1 MRKTYLAVTALRI
14 LLVVAFAL
22 LLLFQVMSLPGQFA
36 HMAAESPQLA
46 YLQWPLTVFSIV
58 ELLCVQAVIVSTWK
72 LLTLVKHDRIFSKA
86 SLAWVDV
93 IVWAVVAAWILLL
106 GVFLFVGFNADDPGM
121 PLLLFLFVVAGAVL
135 ALLLVVLRAVLRQA
149 ITLRTDMDAVI

>member
-46 YLQWPLTVFSIV
+46 YLRWPLTVFSIV

-93 IVWAVVAAWILLL
+93 IVWAVGAAWILLL

-135 ALLLVVLRAVLRQA
+135 GLLLVVLRAVLHQA
-149 ITLRTDMDAVI
+149 ITLRADMDEVI

>member
-135 ALLLVVLRAVLRQA
+135 GLLLVVLRAVLHQA
-149 ITLRTDMDAVI
+149 ITLRADMDEVI

>member
-86 SLAWVDV
+86 SLSWVDV
-93 IVWAVVAAWILLL
+93 IVWAVVAAWTLLV

>member
-1 MRKTYLAVTALRI
+1 MQKPYLVVTALRI

-58 ELLCVQAVIVSTWK
+58 ELLCVQAVIVSAWK
-72 LLTLVKHDRIFSKA
+72 LLTLVRHDRIFSKA

-93 IVWAVVAAWILLL
+93 IVWSVVAAWALLL
-106 GVFLFVGFNADDPGM
+106 GVFLFVGFNADDPGV

>member
-58 ELLCVQAVIVSTWK
+58 ELLCVQTVIVSTWK

-93 IVWAVVAAWILLL
+93 IVWAVVAAWTLLV

>member
-14 LLVVAFAL
+14 LLVVAFSL

-36 HMAAESPQLA
+36 HMAEESPQLA

-106 GVFLFVGFNADDPGM
+106 GAFLFVGFNADDPGT

-135 ALLLVVLRAVLRQA
+135 GLLLVVLRAVLHQA
-149 ITLRTDMDAVI
+149 ITLRADMDEVI

>member
-72 LLTLVKHDRIFSKA
+72 LLTLVKHDRIFSKS
-86 SLAWVDV
+86 SLTWLDV
-93 IVWAVVAAWILLL
+93 IVSAVVAAWILLL

-135 ALLLVVLRAVLRQA
+135 GLLLVVLRAVLRQA

>member
-14 LLVVAFAL
+14 LLVVAFAV

-46 YLQWPLTVFSIV
+46 YLRWPLTVFSIV

-93 IVWAVVAAWILLL
+93 IVWAVIAAWTLLL
-106 GVFLFVGFNADDPGM
+106 GIFLFVGFNATDPGM
-121 PLLLFLFVVAGAVL
+121 PLLLFLFVIAGAVL
-135 ALLLVVLRAVLRQA
+135 GLLLVVLRAVLRQA

>member
-72 LLTLVKHDRIFSKA
+72 LLTLVKHDRIFSRA

-93 IVWAVVAAWILLL
+93 IVWAVVAAWILLF

-135 ALLLVVLRAVLRQA
+135 GLLLVVLRAVLHQA
-149 ITLRTDMDAVI
+149 ITLRADMDEVI

>member
-121 PLLLFLFVVAGAVL
+121 PLLMFLFVVAGAVL
-135 ALLLVVLRAVLRQA
+135 GLLLVVLRAVLRQA

>member
-86 SLAWVDV
+86 SLSWVDV
-93 IVWAVVAAWILLL
+93 IVWAVVAAWTLLV
-106 GVFLFVGFNADDPGM
+106 GVFLFVGFNANDPGM

-149 ITLRTDMDAVI
+149 ITLRSDMDAVI

>member
-135 ALLLVVLRAVLRQA
+135 GLLLVVLRAVLRQA

>member
-93 IVWAVVAAWILLL
+93 IVWAVVAAWTLLV

>member
-46 YLQWPLTVFSIV
+46 YLQWPLTVFSVV

-86 SLAWVDV
+86 SLSWVDV
-93 IVWAVVAAWILLL
+93 IVWAVVAAWTLLV
-106 GVFLFVGFNADDPGM
+106 GVFLFVGFNANDPGM

-149 ITLRTDMDAVI
+149 ITLRSDMDAVI